1 MNILKK
7 LALVVLCTF
16 GVVSAHAD
24 EGMWLPQYLKK
35 DHAKALKKAGLKI
48 PVTEIYNEER
58 SSLKDAVV
66 IFGRGCTGEIVSPD
80 GLLLTNYHCGYSS
93 IQQLSGIGHNYLQN
107 GFAAMSRGEE
117 LPVEGLTV
125 TFIREIVDVTD
136 DFLASGKTLAEYGKE
151 YEAKNAKGEPGE
163 KFVVKSFYAGNQ
175 YYAFRTVV
183 FADVR
188 MVLAPPYSVGKFG
201 NETDNWMW
209 PRHTCD
215 FCMFRVYSAP
225 DGSAAEYSKD
235 NVPYK
240 APRHLK
246 ISTKG
251 YKEGDFAM
259 IMGFPGSTTRYAT
272 SYAVQY
278 DTEVE
283 NASRILIRGER
294 QKILKENM
302 LASEDVRIK
311 YSSKYQSSSN
321 YWKNSIGMNRGV
333 KKLGVVARKQA
344 EEAAFNTWA
353 KGKAEYEGLMA
364 RAEKLNAQRTTDG
377 RRAIILREALI
388 NAIEISTPARSIKPA
403 QLGDAAYTAQLKGAF
418 NDFYDDF
425 DTATDRRV
433 AKRMIELVCELLPAE
448 ERPSVFAEKLEGEF
462 GGNIDR
468 FVAWLYDGSVFAT
481 RERYAQIFEQGSG
494 LTAEVLQSDPAYIFG
509 MSVMKAYSEVALR
522 LAPIAKEIAEVDR
535 LYQKGL
541 MEMQPKRLFY
551 PDANFTL
558 RMTYGNVLPYSP
570 ADGVEYGYYTTM
582 KGVIDKEDPSNPFD
596 FTVAER
602 QKELYHAGKWGG
614 WDENGELRTCFLSTN
629 DITGGNSGSPIMNAK
644 GELIGLAFDGNW
656 EAMSGD
662 IAFEP
667 VLQRTINVDIRYVLW
682 VIDTFFE
689 AGYLLDEMTFAK

>member
-1 MNILKK
+1 
-7 LALVVLCTF
+7 
-16 GVVSAHAD
+16 
-24 EGMWLPQYLKK
+24 
-35 DHAKALKKAGLKI
+35 
-48 PVTEIYNEER
+48 
-58 SSLKDAVV
+58 
-66 IFGRGCTGEIVSPD
+66 
-80 GLLLTNYHCGYSS
+80 
-93 IQQLSGIGHNYLQN
+93 
-107 GFAAMSRGEE
+107 
-117 LPVEGLTV
+117 
-125 TFIREIVDVTD
+125 
-136 DFLASGKTLAEYGKE
+136 
-151 YEAKNAKGEPGE
+151 
-163 KFVVKSFYAGNQ
+163 
-175 YYAFRTVV
+175 
-183 FADVR
+183 
-188 MVLAPPYSVGKFG
+188 
-201 NETDNWMW
+201 
-209 PRHTCD
+209 
-215 FCMFRVYSAP
+215 
-225 DGSAAEYSKD
+225 
-235 NVPYK
+235 
-240 APRHLK
+240 
-246 ISTKG
+246 
-251 YKEGDFAM
+251 
-259 IMGFPGSTTRYAT
+259 
-272 SYAVQY
+272 
-278 DTEVE
+278 
-283 NASRILIRGER
+283 
-294 QKILKENM
+294 
-302 LASEDVRIK
+302 
-311 YSSKYQSSSN
+311 
-321 YWKNSIGMNRGV
+321 MNRGV

-344 EEAAFNTWA
+344 EEAAFTEWA
-353 KGKAEYEGLMA
+353 KGKADYENLMA
-364 RAEKLNAQRTTDG
+364 RAEKLNAQRTVDG

-388 NAIEISTPARSIKPA
+388 NAIEVSTPARNIKPA
-403 QLGDAAYTAQLKGAF
+403 QLGDAAYTEQIKGAF

-448 ERPSVFAEKLEGEF
+448 ERPSVFAEKLDGEF

-468 FVAWLYDGSVFAT
+468 FVGWLYDGSVFAT

-494 LTAEVLQSDPAYIFG
+494 LTAEVLTSDPAYIFG
-509 MSVMKAYSEVALR
+509 MSVMKAYADVAMR
-522 LAPIAKEIAEVDR
+522 LAPITREIADVDR

-602 QKELYHAGKWGG
+602 QKELYHAKKWGG

-689 AGYLLDEMTFAK
+689 AGYLLNEMTFAK

>member
-1 MNILKK
+1 MK
-7 LALVVLCTF
+7 LLRTLVLAVFCMAS
-16 GVVSAHAD
+16 VSAWAD
-24 EGMWLPQYLKK
+24 EGMWLPQYLMK

-48 PVTEIYNEER
+48 PVSEIYNESK

-107 GFAAMSRGEE
+107 GFAAMNRDEE

-125 TFIREIVDVTD
+125 TFIREITEVTE
-136 DFLASGKTLAEYGKE
+136 DFLASGLTLAEYGKKWE
-151 YEAKNAKGEPGE
+151 EKHATGEPGE
-163 KFVVKSFYAGNQ
+163 KFIIKSFYAGNQ

-225 DGSAAEYSKD
+225 DGSAAEYNTD
-235 NVPYK
+235 NIPYK

-251 YKEGDFAM
+251 YKAGDYTM

-283 NASRILIRGER
+283 NEMRILIRGER

-344 EEAAFNTWA
+344 EEAAFTAWA
-353 KGKAEYEGLMA
+353 KGKAEYENLMS
-364 RAEKLNAQRTTDG
+364 RAAELKKQRSADG

-388 NAIEISTPARSIKPA
+388 NAIEVSSPARTLNTVKNLEKA
-403 QLGDAAYTAQLKGAF
+403 DKEWLEGLFK
-418 NDFYDDF
+418 DFYDDF
-425 DTATDRRV
+425 DMATDRRV

-448 ERPSVFAEKLEGEF
+448 ERPSVFAKLDGEF
-462 GGNIDR
+462 GGNIDN
-468 FVAWLYDGSVFAT
+468 FVDWIYRNSVFAS
-481 RERYAQIFEQGSG
+481 RERYTQLLQQGSG
-494 LTAEVLQSDPAYIFG
+494 LTREVLESDPAYIFG
-509 MSVMKAYSEVALR
+509 QSVMAAYRDVALR
-522 LAPIAKEIAEVDR
+522 LVPITQQLADVDR

-541 MEMQPKRLFY
+541 MEMQPDRLFY

-558 RMTYGNVLPYSP
+558 RMTYGKVLPYSP
-570 ADGVEYGYYTTM
+570 ADGVEYNYYTTM

-596 FTVAER
+596 FTVSER
-602 QKELYHAGKWGG
+602 QKELYHAKKWGG

-682 VIDTFFE
+682 VIDTYFE